1 MLIVWLTRGVTS
13 KQTADS
19 TDGCGFDFLGVTFN
33 TNLFTPP
40 VLSAVVI
47 VGALI

>member
-33 TNLFTPP
+33 TTPP
-40 VLSAVVI
+40 VLSTVVI